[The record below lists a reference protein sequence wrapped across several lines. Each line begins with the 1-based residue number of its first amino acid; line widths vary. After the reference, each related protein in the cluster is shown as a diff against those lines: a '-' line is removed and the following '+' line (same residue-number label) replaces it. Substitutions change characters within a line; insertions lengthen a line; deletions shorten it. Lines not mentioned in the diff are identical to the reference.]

1 MDSTI
6 ENKKNI
12 KAREL
17 FSMSASEA
25 FGVRLKQLREAIGIT
40 QADLAAELGV
50 SRGSIGYYENNERTP
65 DIEFLSAVAQKF
77 DVTYDYLL
85 GESVSA
91 IPEYANI
98 SDRLMLSDYAISK
111 IFELDDY
118 NQILS
123 RIIEN
128 DSFDNLF
135 KAIEN
140 FIDKENDEF
149 DLSEYYAFMV
159 SKLFTTILTEIKKD
173 FQKEVKP
180 PKDGR
185 SITPSAD
192 EQQTTDAA
200 VESYNNSLAGKT
212 RRYFSGKEGDDNA
225 HNPET

>member
-1 MDSTI
+1 MDSTK
-6 ENKKNI
+6 ENKKKI

-25 FGVRLKQLREAIGIT
+25 FGIRLKQLREAVGIT

-50 SRGSIGYYENNERTP
+50 SRGSIGYYENKERTP

-77 DVTYDYLL
+77 DVTYNYLL

-98 SDRLMLSDYAISK
+98 SDKLMLSDYAISK

-128 DSFDNLF
+128 DSFENLF

-140 FIDKENDEF
+140 YMDKENDDF

-173 FQKEVKP
+173 FQKENKI
-180 PKDGR
+180 PKDE
-185 SITPSAD
+185 ICATPSVD
-192 EQQTTDAA
+192 KQQAIDAA
-200 VESYNNSLAGKT
+200 TKSYSNSLAGKAK
-212 RRYFSGKEGDDNA
+212 RYFSEKAGDENA
-225 HNPET
+225 HN

>member
-1 MDSTI
+1 MDSTK
-6 ENKKNI
+6 ENKKKI

-17 FSMSASEA
+17 FSLSTSEA
-25 FGVRLKQLREAIGIT
+25 FGVRLKQLREAVGIT
-40 QADLAAELGV
+40 QAELAAELGV

-65 DIEFLSAVAQKF
+65 DIEFLSTVAQKF

-98 SDRLMLSDYAISK
+98 SDKLMLSDYAISK

-128 DSFDNLF
+128 DSFENLF

-140 FIDKENDEF
+140 FMDKENDEF
-149 DLSEYYAFMV
+149 DFSEYYAFLV

-173 FQKEVKP
+173 FQNEDNT
-180 PKDGR
+180 PKDGI
-185 SITPSAD
+185 SATPSVD
-192 EQQTTDAA
+192 EQQAIDAIRK
-200 VESYNNSLAGKT
+200 SYSNSWAGKT
-212 RRYFSGKEGDDNA
+212 RRYFSEKAGDENA